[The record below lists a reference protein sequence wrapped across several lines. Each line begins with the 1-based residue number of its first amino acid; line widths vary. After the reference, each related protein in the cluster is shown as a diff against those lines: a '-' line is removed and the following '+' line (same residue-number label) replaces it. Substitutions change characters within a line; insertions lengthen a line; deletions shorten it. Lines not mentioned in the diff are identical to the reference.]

1 MFDFLK
7 DLDKHVSKLR
17 RDFDHVVAIEPTG
30 WTLNI
35 QISFVYNQV
44 SYLLA
49 KLFINFPTWVIC

>member
-30 WTLNI
+30 WTFNNKMISLE
-35 QISFVYNQV
+35 QIRPRGNHKIKIYGMYFD
-44 SYLLA
+44 
-49 KLFINFPTWVIC
+49 